1 MFLRTQRSRSK
12 GGPALPGARPERRRA
27 PQLVCTV
34 GLFAACTAFAAT
46 LASPDPAEAEPRTK
60 VMLNG
65 KPTAVYFNDG
75 DSFRVL
81 QGEFAGAKARLSG
94 YNTLESYGAVHQWGD
109 WHEHELY
116 VVAKMAT
123 LFARRGTWTC
133 ESDGNLDTYG
143 RLLVWCPDL
152 ARAQVRRGHA
162 HVMSIDDNP
171 GRPELVEAQKAAIED
186 RVGIW
191 AHGVPDFILTSLH
204 SAEEDTEGHGTYNRL
219 VSTDDAHSVKWKHDD
234 KYPECTR
241 VCQMVYPVDATKVD
255 EVTAALKAAPEV
267 ADIVGHLDDDALR
280 EVVRE
285 FAEFHHIGRAVDE
298 DRREALKTFLLE
310 WAQAGRFGDRTGTEG
325 ACMIHVP
332 FERRFGGGRA
342 ACLK

>member
-1 MFLRTQRSRSK
+1 MFLRTQRFQSPGDSVA
-12 GGPALPGARPERRRA
+12 PARTHRLLHGF
-27 PQLVCTV
+27 
-34 GLFAACTAFAAT
+34 GLLAAAAAFAVSFAH
-46 LASPDPAEAEPRTK
+46 PDAVEAEPRTK

-94 YNTLESYGAVHQWGD
+94 YNTLESYGAVHQWGN

-123 LFARRGTWTC
+123 LYARRGTWTC
-133 ESDGNLDTYG
+133 ESDGKLDTYG

-152 ARAQVRRGHA
+152 AKAQVRKGHA

-171 GRPELVEAQKAAIED
+171 GRPELLEAQKAAIAD

-191 AHGVPDFILTSLH
+191 AHGVPAFILTSLH

-219 VSTDDAHSVKWKHDD
+219 VSSDDAHSVKWKHDT
-234 KYPECTR
+234 KYSECTK
-241 VCQMVYPVDATKVD
+241 VCHMVYAVDEAKVD
-255 EVTAALKAAPEV
+255 EVTTALKAASEV
-267 ADIVGHLDDDALR
+267 SAIVGRLDDATLR
-280 EVVRE
+280 AVVRE
-285 FAEFHHIGRAVDE
+285 FAEFHHIARAIDK
-298 DRREALKTFLLE
+298 DRREELKTFLLGWVE
-310 WAQAGRFGDRTGTEG
+310 EGRFGDSSGTEG